1 MENSWNIESLYD
13 LRYYNCPSCDCKTNL
28 KQEFINHAYDSHP
41 EIIYYLKN
49 IKDDSLDD
57 ISCPWDSKNQDNSS
71 DNNFGLN
78 FEKFLHETEIEYP
91 YLEEDDDIYLKS
103 DNNDNDADAEVEH
116 DLDIDDNTEDPI
128 NADPKEEMC
137 ASSSEKGLISFT
149 CNICHLSVSRTE
161 LKSHFEKCR
170 KEIERSKIN
179 NQKKKRN
186 RKDVHRNK
194 KKTTTTTTSIEFENA
209 VEKFMSRTLG
219 IQKCTKKSQKKL
231 TKNEKVKCEFCPRKF
246 WKSHN
251 LEHHIAEY
259 HEKTICEQCG

>member
-1 MENSWNIESLYD
+1 MKNSWNIESLYD

-57 ISCPWDSKNQDNSS
+57 ISCPWDSKNHDNSS

-78 FEKFLHETEIEYP
+78 FENFVHKTEIEIP
-91 YLEEDDDIYLKS
+91 YLEDDDDIYFKS
-103 DNNDNDADAEVEH
+103 DDNDNDAEVEN
-116 DLDIDDNTEDPI
+116 DLDIDDNTEHPI
-128 NADPKEEMC
+128 NADLKEEMC
-137 ASSSEKGLISFT
+137 ASSSEKGLVSFS

-161 LKSHFEKCR
+161 LKPHFEKCR

-194 KKTTTTTTSIEFENA
+194 KKTTTTTSIEFENA

-219 IQKCTKKSQKKL
+219 IQKCTKNL
-231 TKNEKVKCEFCPRKF
+231 TKNDKEDKKDKVKCEFCPRKF

-251 LEHHIAEY
+251 LDHHIAEY